1 MTTTLRLLRK
11 TIAYLIIWLFVVG
24 QITPYVLLLGLLS
37 SLAVAW
43 VDLHRSPPPARPF
56 PWIRLFLYVPWLII
70 QVVKSGLHVTSLILH
85 PKLPI
90 DPQMI
95 PYKPRL
101 RDQAGL
107 VLLGNSITL
116 TPGTITAEIA
126 PGQLLV
132 HAIDS
137 WSAEGIV
144 DGTMEGRVARVFE
157 QAVRGGR

>member
-1 MTTTLRLLRK
+1 MTTGHRLIRK
-11 TIAYLIIWLFVVG
+11 TIAFLIIWLFVVG
-24 QITPYVLLLGLLS
+24 QLTPYVLLLGLLS

-43 VDLHRSPPPARPF
+43 VDLQRSPPRARPF

-70 QVVKSGLHVTSLILH
+70 QVVKSGLHVTRLILH

-90 DPQMI
+90 EPQI
-95 PYKPRL
+95 IRYKPRL
-101 RDQAGL
+101 QDPAGL

-126 PGQLLV
+126 SDRLLV

-137 WSAEGIV
+137 LSAKSVI
-144 DGTMEGRVARVFE
+144 DGSMEGRVARVFDGVVHGE
-157 QAVRGGR
+157 R